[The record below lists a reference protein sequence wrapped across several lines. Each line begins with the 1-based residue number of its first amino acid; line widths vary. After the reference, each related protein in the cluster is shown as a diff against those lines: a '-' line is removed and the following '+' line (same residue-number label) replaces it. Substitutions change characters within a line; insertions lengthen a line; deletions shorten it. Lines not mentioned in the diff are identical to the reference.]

1 MTASND
7 YWQQEQQSTPNRQ
20 KLANKLNRTRN
31 VLDKDDTI
39 TTNFIDHEE
48 AKIEP
53 KIIINDEKQRSPVP
67 LKSTQNV

>member
-39 TTNFIDHEE
+39 TTNLIDHEE

>member
-53 KIIINDEKQRSPVP
+53 TIIINDEKQRSTVP
-67 LKSTQNV
+67 RKSTQNV